1 MNFCKSNSAPFPR
14 RHPCS
19 YLCCSIQ
26 GAYCTYEVK
35 HAENSLSSR
44 AAVVFQPREVLQLF
58 YCPELL
64 ESAFVLV
71 SSKAQVRPPNQLT

>member
-14 RHPCS
+14 WQPCS
-19 YLCCSIQ
+19 YLSCSIQ
-26 GAYCTYEVK
+26 GAYCTYEVE
-35 HAENSLSSR
+35 HAENSLGSR

-64 ESAFVLV
+64 ESGFCLGIF
-71 SSKAQVRPPNQLT
+71 QCPGETP